1 MTRPAATAPAS
12 TTGSGGRPTVDYYY
26 SIRGS
31 FAYLGARRVAL
42 IARRHHLRLRHLP
55 IRLAVTMGPIGGQP
69 FAERP
74 PLRTAY
80 ALRDMQRWAAHLEIP
95 ILDDPIH
102 HEGPME
108 LPSGA
113 VIAAQ
118 HAVARGAAGDL
129 DELSALIL
137 EALWRD
143 DRDIADEGV
152 IAELLERAGFQPN
165 RLLVEATDS
174 QTQLELARNCREA
187 IVRGIVGSPSYW
199 VAGENFYGQDRL
211 DFLDR
216 HLATL
221 GS

>member
-1 MTRPAATAPAS
+1 MAAA
-12 TTGSGGRPTVDYYY
+12 GRPQIDCYY
-26 SIRGS
+26 SIRSS
-31 FAYLGARRVAL
+31 FAYLGARRIAE
-42 IARRHHLRLRHLP
+42 IARRHHCRLRHVP

-69 FAERP
+69 FDQRP

-80 ALRDMQRWAAHLEIP
+80 SLRDLQRWSAHLGIP

-129 DELSALIL
+129 DELAALIL

-152 IAELLERAGFQPN
+152 IAELMERSGFQPN
-165 RLLVEATDS
+165 RLIAAALGEE
-174 QTQLELARNCREA
+174 TQLELARNCREA
-187 IVRGIVGSPSYW
+187 IVRGIVGYPSYW
-199 VAGENFYGQDRL
+199 IAGENFYGQDRL
-211 DFLDR
+211 DFVER
-216 HLATL
+216 HLASL
-221 GS
+221 GT